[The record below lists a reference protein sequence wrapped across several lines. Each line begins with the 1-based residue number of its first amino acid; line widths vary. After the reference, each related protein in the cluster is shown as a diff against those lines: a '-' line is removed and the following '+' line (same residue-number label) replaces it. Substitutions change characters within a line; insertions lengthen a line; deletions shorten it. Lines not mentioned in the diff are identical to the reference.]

1 MEGVNLL
8 KRKKALITGAGKGIG
23 RAAGLAFAANGA
35 DVSLV
40 SRTAREVEELA
51 AEIRKN
57 FGVKAISLVADVSN
71 SQEARAVVEKTET
84 TLGSI
89 DALICAAGYPFVKE
103 LWDKKMLDLQDD
115 DFLKIF
121 QVDVLGSF
129 RVIKSALPGM
139 MQRRNGVIIIFSS
152 TPALAGYEKGG
163 AYTLAKAANLGL
175 AKEIAAE
182 YGSYNIRAYA
192 IAPGNIKTIRT
203 FDQLTSGEQEK
214 LSSESPMKRWGN
226 PEEVANVAVTL
237 ASDNMSFVTGQT
249 IVVDGGTVML

>member
-1 MEGVNLL
+1 MESVNLL

-71 SQEARAVVEKTET
+71 NQEARAVVEKTET
-84 TLGSI
+84 ALGSI

-103 LWDKKMLDLQDD
+103 LWEKKILDLQDD

-121 QVDVLGSF
+121 QVDALGSF

-152 TPALAGYEKGG
+152 TPALSGYEKGG

-192 IAPGNIKTIRT
+192 IAPGNIRTIRT
-203 FDQLTSGEQEK
+203 FDQLTSEEQEK
-214 LSSESPMKRWGN
+214 LSTESPMKRWGN